1 MERLCDL
8 LFELSN
14 EDRLGIIYRLEEEA
28 MNITGLAR
36 ALGIT
41 TQEASRHSSRLVD
54 MGLTM
59 KDPDGLHRLT
69 PYGRLVLRLL
79 PGLEFVS
86 RTREYFTA
94 HTLSG
99 LPFQM
104 LCRMGEL
111 AACSYVD
118 DVMVAI
124 YNIEKVIRE
133 AEENL
138 WNLGS
143 HYPAS
148 VIPLLQEAL
157 ERGVSARSIDH
168 KHKLPHPQMIDV
180 FTEDDW
186 VRVVRRARSE
196 GRSVDRLLED
206 IPVSLWMSEREVG
219 ILSFCKEDGDFDF
232 LGFSSGDEG
241 ARRWC
246 RDLFEFFWERAEPG
260 YRVLP
265 SLP

>member
-1 MERLCDL
+1 LENLCGL

-14 EDRLGIIYRLEEEA
+14 EDRLGIIYELEEEA

-59 KDPDGLHRLT
+59 KEPDGLHRLT

-86 RTREYFTA
+86 RHREYFTT

-111 AACSYVD
+111 AACSCTP
-118 DVMVAI
+118 DVMVTI

-133 AEENL
+133 AEEYL
-138 WNLGS
+138 WNMSS

-148 VIPLLQEAL
+148 VIPLMQGAL
-157 ERGVSARSIDH
+157 ERGVMTRSIDH

-180 FTEDDW
+180 FKEDDW
-186 VRVVRRARSE
+186 VRVVRKARGE

-206 IPVSLWMSEREVG
+206 IPVSIWMSEREVG
-219 ILSFCKEDGDFDF
+219 ILSFCKGNGEFDF
-232 LGFSSGDEG
+232 IGFSSDDEG

-265 SLP
+265 SSP